1 MTTDYCIAYSLHD
14 NQHTKNSTNSCRK
27 GRAGFSASSLLSS
40 VGNNNSPGLTD
51 LSSLGVMSQ
60 EKLSNMETGG
70 EGSHTPSLGV
80 ISQEK
85 LSTNMGGGESH
96 TPSHVLPHVDSG
108 K

>member
-1 MTTDYCIAYSLHD
+1 
-14 NQHTKNSTNSCRK
+14 
-27 GRAGFSASSLLSS
+27 
-40 VGNNNSPGLTD
+40 
-51 LSSLGVMSQ
+51 MSQ

-96 TPSHVLPHVDSG
+96 TPSHVLPLVDGG
-108 K
+108 KYKLNNLTAYFLFNFNLNIKLNSLLLFIYR